1 MRCRPF
7 FILHSAFC
15 IRPEVALGDP
25 FWLSTRFG
33 VDWDGDMDIAQG
45 TERNGFKQ
53 SFGWGGAGPRCRHV
67 GLSWRIGQVSAGT
80 TAPRIILRRDARG
93 LPDLAAESAPQTGQ
107 KNMTI
112 SFPLRDALPVR
123 RGRSQTRPVQGQTVL
138 ERAQTTPAI
147 QVCQQAAPLAGP
159 NRPACGSCP

>member
-80 TAPRIILRRDARG
+80 TVPRIIFRRDARG

-112 SFPLRDALPVR
+112 PFPLRGALPVR
-123 RGRSQTRPVQGQTVL
+123 RGRSQTCTGRGGTGRKGSELRRQS
-138 ERAQTTPAI
+138 ES
-147 QVCQQAAPLAGP
+147 CQEAAPLAEP
-159 NRPACGSCP
+159 